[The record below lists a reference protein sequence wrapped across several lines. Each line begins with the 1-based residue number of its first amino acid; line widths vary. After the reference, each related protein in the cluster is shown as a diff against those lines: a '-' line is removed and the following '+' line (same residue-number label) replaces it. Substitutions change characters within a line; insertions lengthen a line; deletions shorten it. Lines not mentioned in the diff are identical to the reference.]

1 MPVEI
6 ITAGGGKLLL
16 HQLVT
21 SKTRLRLLV
30 KFFLYEEETYLRRIV
45 REFND
50 SANAIRVEL
59 KRLSEMELITGR
71 PVQNRRYYQVNK
83 DHYMYED
90 MNRLI
95 RNYVQWDQMQKL
107 LEETEWQNVYM
118 ASAEQPP
125 YGLEYI
131 VEVKEDSQN
140 AGKQVLLGESIKV
153 TFVTPNTIHA
163 MDQTLI
169 MVQRFELE
177 KANVKPQ
184 LS

>member
-1 MPVEI
+1 M
-6 ITAGGGKLLL
+6 L

-21 SKTRLRLLV
+21 SKTRLRLIV

-59 KRLSEMELITGR
+59 NRLSEMELIIGR

-83 DHYMYED
+83 GHYMYED

-95 RNYVQWDQMQKL
+95 RNYVQWNPMQQL
-107 LEETEWQNVYM
+107 LEETEWQNMYM
-118 ASAEQPP
+118 ASEEKPP

-131 VEVKEDSQN
+131 VEVKEDSQD
-140 AGKQVLLGESIKV
+140 AGKQVMLEESIKV
-153 TFVTPNTIHA
+153 TFVTPNTVQT

-169 MVQRFELE
+169 MVQRFDLGT
-177 KANVKPQ
+177 ANVKPQ

>member
-1 MPVEI
+1 M
-6 ITAGGGKLLL
+6 L

-21 SKTRLRLLV
+21 SKTRLRLIV

-95 RNYVQWDQMQKL
+95 RNYVQWEQMQEL
-107 LEETEWQNVYM
+107 LAESEWQNVYM
-118 ASAEQPP
+118 ASEEQPP
-125 YGLEYI
+125 HGLEYI
-131 VEVKEDSQN
+131 VEVKEDSQD
-140 AGKQVLLGESIKV
+140 AGKQLLLGENIKV
-153 TFVTPNTIHA
+153 TFVTPSTVHT
-163 MDQTLI
+163 MGQTLI
-169 MVQRFELE
+169 MVHRSDLGTAVVNTQ
-177 KANVKPQ
+177 P
-184 LS
+184 S

>member
-1 MPVEI
+1 M
-6 ITAGGGKLLL
+6 L

-21 SKTRLRLLV
+21 SKTRLRLIV
-30 KFFLYEEETYLRRIV
+30 KFFLCEEETYLRRIV

-83 DHYMYED
+83 EHYMYVD

-95 RNYVQWDQMQKL
+95 RNYVQWDQMQEL

-118 ASAEQPP
+118 ASEEQPP
-125 YGLEYI
+125 HGLEYI
-131 VEVKEDSQN
+131 VEVEEDSQE
-140 AGKQVLLGESIKV
+140 AGKQVLLGENIKV
-153 TFVTPNTIHA
+153 TFVPPDTVHTMA
-163 MDQTLI
+163 QTLI
-169 MVQRFELE
+169 MIHRFDLG
-177 KANVKPQ
+177 AADVKPQ